1 MPVEALKSAARAA
14 AFSVRKIS
22 HQQGLDARACDHL
35 GAFLTASGP
44 FRVVSAYM
52 PIRTEISPLPVMA
65 ALVAAGHEV
74 CIPVV
79 QGHQM
84 ALKFAR
90 WTTDLP
96 MIPGPFGAR
105 IPEAPEYL
113 TPDILITPLLAFDR
127 RGFRLGY
134 GGGFY
139 DRTFAELRATR
150 KIVAV
155 GFAYAAQEIPKVPT
169 GPFDLR
175 LDAVVTEAGTRRFA
189 GLPSGSDAAK
199 PEP

>member
-1 MPVEALKSAARAA
+1 MEALKSAARTA
-14 AFSVRKIS
+14 AFSARKIS
-22 HQQGLDARACDHL
+22 HQHGLDARACDHL
-35 GAFLTASGP
+35 GAFLAASSP

-90 WTTDLP
+90 WTADLP

-105 IPEAPEYL
+105 IPEVPEYL

-139 DRTFAELRATR
+139 DRTFAELRATG
-150 KIVAV
+150 KILAV
-155 GFAYAAQEIPKVPT
+155 GFAYAAQEIPEVPT
-169 GPFDLR
+169 GPFDAR

-189 GLPSGSDAAK
+189 YLPSGSDVAK
-199 PEP
+199 P